1 VNIRLLRWL
10 LVALGA
16 VLALALIIRGNVVIG
31 AIIGT
36 MAVVR
41 AVLLTQLR
49 RRARWE
55 QHRPGR
61 NVRFDA

>member
-36 MAVVR
+36 MVVVR
-41 AVLLTQLR
+41 AC
-49 RRARWE
+49 
-55 QHRPGR
+55 
-61 NVRFDA
+61 